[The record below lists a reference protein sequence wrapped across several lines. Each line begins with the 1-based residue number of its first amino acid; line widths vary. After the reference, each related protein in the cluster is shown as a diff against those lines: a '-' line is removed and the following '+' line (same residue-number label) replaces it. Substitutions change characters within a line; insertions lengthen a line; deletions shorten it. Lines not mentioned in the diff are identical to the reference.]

1 MFFLFSSSKGQ
12 NRRGKR
18 VLSSRAAARLGLALL
33 LLPPVSTLVLLF
45 AAPMA
50 LMAVY
55 SFWSVDDNY
64 QLVRSANL
72 GQYAQI
78 LENPLYL
85 TTLWNSVV
93 MAALTTIVCLALAL
107 PLAWFISR
115 HVGRRW
121 RVPLIIG
128 LILPGWV
135 SLLIRTYSMN
145 LVLGEAGLI
154 NWGLSSAGLVDAPLH
169 ILFTKPAVVIG
180 LVYIYLPYTLVP
192 IYGAIERLDNAVLEA
207 AENLGASILRRLWKV
222 ALPLIMP
229 GIVAGCIIT
238 FIPALGEYLVPNLLG
253 GLQGTMY
260 ANLIGTSFQ
269 SFNWPLG
276 AALSVVLLLAIL
288 GFLFLISRVA
298 DVNRS
303 LLAEQ

>member
-1 MFFLFSSSKGQ
+1 
-12 NRRGKR
+12 
-18 VLSSRAAARLGLALL
+18 LALF
-33 LLPPVSTLVLLF
+33 LLPPLLTLVLLF
-45 AAPMA
+45 VMPMA
-50 LMAVY
+50 LMVAY

-64 QLVRSANL
+64 QLVQHTNL
-72 GQYAQI
+72 DQYVKVFTTPI
-78 LENPLYL
+78 YL

-93 MAALTTIVCLALAL
+93 MAVLTTICCVILAL

-115 HVGRRW
+115 AVEPRW
-121 RVPLIIG
+121 RVLLIVG

-145 LVLGEAGLI
+145 LVLGEAGLL
-154 NWGLSSAGLVDAPLH
+154 NWSLEASGLTGNPIQ

-192 IYGAIERLDNAVLEA
+192 IYGAIEKLDDAILEA
-207 AENLGASILRRLWKV
+207 AENLGASALRRIFKV
-222 ALPLIMP
+222 ILPLIMP

-238 FIPALGEYLVPNLLG
+238 FIPALGEYVVPNLLG

-260 ANLIGTSFQ
+260 GNLIATAFQ

-276 AALSVVLLLAIL
+276 SALSVVLLLAIL
-288 GFLFLISRVA
+288 GSLFLLSRFA
-298 DVNRS
+298 DINRS
-303 LLAEQ
+303 LLAES

>member
-1 MFFLFSSSKGQ
+1 M
-12 NRRGKR
+12 
-18 VLSSRAAARLGLALL
+18 LSSRAAARLGLGLL
-33 LLPPVSTLVLLF
+33 LLPPLSTLVLLF

-64 QLVRSANL
+64 QLVQTARL
-72 GQYAQI
+72 DQYAQI
-78 LENPLYL
+78 FENPLYL

-93 MAALTTIVCLALAL
+93 MAALTTIACLVLAL

-115 HVGRRW
+115 HVGQRW

-145 LVLGEAGLI
+145 LVLGEGGLI
-154 NWGLSSAGLVDAPLH
+154 NWGLASAGLVNAPLH
-169 ILFTKPAVVIG
+169 ILFSKPAVVIG

-207 AENLGASILRRLWKV
+207 AENLGAGTLRRLWKV
-222 ALPLIMP
+222 VLPLIMP

>member
-115 HVGRRW
+115 HEDHRRRNHLPALSDAICLDLPAR
-121 RVPLIIG
+121 RVPG
-128 LILPGWV
+128 P
-135 SLLIRTYSMN
+135 
-145 LVLGEAGLI
+145 
-154 NWGLSSAGLVDAPLH
+154 
-169 ILFTKPAVVIG
+169 
-180 LVYIYLPYTLVP
+180 
-192 IYGAIERLDNAVLEA
+192 
-207 AENLGASILRRLWKV
+207 
-222 ALPLIMP
+222 
-229 GIVAGCIIT
+229 
-238 FIPALGEYLVPNLLG
+238 
-253 GLQGTMY
+253 
-260 ANLIGTSFQ
+260 
-269 SFNWPLG
+269 
-276 AALSVVLLLAIL
+276 
-288 GFLFLISRVA
+288 
-298 DVNRS
+298 
-303 LLAEQ
+303 

>member
-1 MFFLFSSSKGQ
+1 MF
-12 NRRGKR
+12 N
-18 VLSSRAAARLGLALL
+18 SRTTDRLGLALL
-33 LLPPVSTLVLLF
+33 LLPPLLTLVLLF
-45 AAPMA
+45 AVPMA
-50 LMAVY
+50 LMVAY

-64 QLVRSANL
+64 QLNQSVNL
-72 GQYAQI
+72 DQYVKI
-78 LENPLYL
+78 FDNPIYL
-85 TTLWNSVV
+85 MTLLNSVI
-93 MAALTTIVCLALAL
+93 MAALTTAFCVILAL

-115 HVGRRW
+115 SVSARW
-121 RVPLIIG
+121 RVLLIVG

-145 LVLGEAGLI
+145 LVLGEAGLL
-154 NWGLSSAGLVDAPLH
+154 NWSLAAAGMTESPVQ

-192 IYGAIERLDNAVLEA
+192 IYAAIEKLDNSILEA
-207 AENLGASILRRLWKV
+207 AESLGAGGIRRLFKV
-222 ALPLIMP
+222 ILPIIMP

-260 ANLIGTSFQ
+260 GNLIATAFQ

-276 AALSVVLLLAIL
+276 SALSVVLLLAIL
-288 GFLFLISRVA
+288 GSLFLLSRLA
-298 DVNRS
+298 DVSRS
-303 LLAEQ
+303 LLAEE

>member
-1 MFFLFSSSKGQ
+1 MQVGGERGVLGSS
-12 NRRGKR
+12 
-18 VLSSRAAARLGLALL
+18 ATARIGLALL
-33 LLPPVSTLVLLF
+33 LLPPLLMLVVLF
-45 AAPMA
+45 IVPMG

-55 SFWSVDDNY
+55 SFWSVDDSY
-64 QLVRSANL
+64 QLVQQPSLA
-72 GQYAQI
+72 QYAKVFSTPI
-78 LENPLYL
+78 YL
-85 TTLWNSVV
+85 KTLLSSAT
-93 MAALTTIVCLALAL
+93 MAVLTTIICVILSL

-115 HVGRRW
+115 SISPRW
-121 RVPLIIG
+121 RVLLIVG

-145 LVLGEAGLI
+145 LALGEAGLL
-154 NWGLSSAGLVDAPLH
+154 NWVLMTAGFIDHPFQ
-169 ILFTKPAVVIG
+169 ILFTEPAVVIG

-192 IYGAIERLDNAVLEA
+192 IYAAIEKLDNAVLEA
-207 AENLGASILRRLWKV
+207 AENLGASAIRRFFKV
-222 ALPLIMP
+222 VLPLIMP

-260 ANLIGTSFQ
+260 GNLIATSFQ

-276 AALSVVLLLAIL
+276 SALSVVLLLSIL
-288 GFLFLISRVA
+288 GALLLLSRFA
-298 DVNRS
+298 DIGKS

>member
-1 MFFLFSSSKGQ
+1 
-12 NRRGKR
+12 
-18 VLSSRAAARLGLALL
+18 VLNAKTTARLGLALF
-33 LLPPVSTLVLLF
+33 LLPPLLTLVLLF
-45 AAPMA
+45 AVPMG
-50 LMAVY
+50 LMVAY

-64 QLVRSANL
+64 QLIQNANL
-72 GQYAQI
+72 DQYAKI
-78 LENPLYL
+78 LENPIYL
-85 TTLWNSVV
+85 TTLLNSVV
-93 MAALTTIVCLALAL
+93 MAALTTVCCVVLAV

-115 HVGRRW
+115 AIGARW
-121 RVPLIIG
+121 RVLLIVG

-145 LVLGEAGLI
+145 LVLGEAGLM
-154 NWGLSSAGLVDAPLH
+154 NWSLSALGLIQSPLQ

-180 LVYIYLPYTLVP
+180 LAYIYLPYTLVP
-192 IYGAIERLDNAVLEA
+192 IYGAIEKLDDAVLEA
-207 AENLGASILRRLWKV
+207 AENLGAGAMRRFFKV
-222 ALPLIMP
+222 ILPLIMP

-260 ANLIGTSFQ
+260 GNLIATAFQ
-269 SFNWPLG
+269 SYNWPLG

-288 GFLFLISRVA
+288 VSLFLLSRLA

-303 LLAEQ
+303 LLAES